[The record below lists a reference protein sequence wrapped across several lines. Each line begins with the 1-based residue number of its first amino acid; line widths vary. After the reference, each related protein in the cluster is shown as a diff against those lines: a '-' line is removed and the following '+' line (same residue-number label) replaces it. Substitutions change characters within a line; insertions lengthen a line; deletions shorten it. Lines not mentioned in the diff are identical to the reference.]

1 MMSVLS
7 TPSPHMK
14 KAKRRKGMKE
24 ENDELLDL
32 AMKTA
37 SEGAVGLAHRT
48 EGALAL
54 RR

>member
-1 MMSVLS
+1 
-7 TPSPHMK
+7 MK
-14 KAKRRKGMKE
+14 KAKRRKVKKE

-37 SEGAVGLAHRT
+37 SEELVGLAHRT

>member
-1 MMSVLS
+1 MSVPS
-7 TPSPHMK
+7 TPPPHMK
-14 KAKRRKGMKE
+14 KAKRRKGKE

-37 SEGAVGLAHRT
+37 SEEAVGLAHRT